1 MIIIY
6 EDEIYHTDTC
16 EDIIE
21 HHGVKGMKWGQ
32 RRTKEFY
39 TNKYIGKGYNP
50 RAAREKANKRMVLN
64 KRLKTGA
71 KIAGGVAL
79 AGLAAYGAY
88 KGYGHLK
95 SNYASIAAE
104 NLATRKRTEAARK
117 SWEGV
122 KNADKQRREL
132 AELRKRG
139 AAINDL
145 YSKRTSEAQ
154 ALAERAIKRAG
165 KDYKAPN
172 IANMSTAE
180 RIKMLNDITKR
191 NRAYVQGR

>member
-1 MIIIY
+1 MTEYYSIQSSQDVIQHFGI
-6 EDEIYHTDTC
+6 
-16 EDIIE
+16 
-21 HHGVKGMKWGQ
+21 KGMKWGQ

-50 RAAREKANKRMVLN
+50 RAAREKADKRMVLN

-104 NLATRKRTEAARK
+104 NLATRKQTEAARK

-191 NRAYVQGR
+191 NREYVQGTRKML

>member
-1 MIIIY
+1 MTEYISVQSSQDVIQHFGI
-6 EDEIYHTDTC
+6 
-16 EDIIE
+16 
-21 HHGVKGMKWGQ
+21 KGMKWGN
-32 RRTKEFY
+32 RKSKEFY
-39 TNKYIGKGYNP
+39 TKKYIGKGYNP
-50 RAAREKANKRMVLN
+50 REARLKADKRMVLN

-104 NLATRKRTEAARK
+104 NLATRKRT
-117 SWEGV
+117 
-122 KNADKQRREL
+122 
-132 AELRKRG
+132 
-139 AAINDL
+139 
-145 YSKRTSEAQ
+145 SEAQ
-154 ALAERAIKRAG
+154 ALAKQAVKSAG

-172 IANMSTAE
+172 IAAMSPAE

>member
-1 MIIIY
+1 MDYISIQSSQDVIQHFG
-6 EDEIYHTDTC
+6 I
-16 EDIIE
+16 
-21 HHGVKGMKWGQ
+21 KGMKWGQ

-50 RAAREKANKRMVLN
+50 RAAREKADKRMVLN

-95 SNYASIAAE
+95 SNYGRIAAE
-104 NLATRKRTEAARK
+104 NLATRQRTEAARK
-117 SWEGV
+117 SWERV
-122 KNADKQRREL
+122 KDADRQRKEL
-132 AELRKRG
+132 SDLRKRG
-139 AAINDL
+139 EAINNL
-145 YSKRTSEAQ
+145 YAKRAAEAQ
-154 ALAERAIKRAG
+154 ALAKQAVKQAG

-172 IANMSTAE
+172 IAAMSTAE
-180 RIKMLNDITKR
+180 KIKMLNDITKR
-191 NRAYVQGR
+191 NREYVKGK

>member
-1 MIIIY
+1 MTEYISVQSSQDVIQHFGI
-6 EDEIYHTDTC
+6 
-16 EDIIE
+16 
-21 HHGVKGMKWGQ
+21 KGMKWGQ

-104 NLATRKRTEAARK
+104 NLATRQRTEAARK

-139 AAINDL
+139 EAINNL

-154 ALAERAIKRAG
+154 ALAKRAIKSAG

-172 IANMSTAE
+172 IAAMSPAE

-191 NRAYVQGR
+191 NREYVQGARKML